1 MDFSSFNQSPNAV
14 TVAGGVQARP
24 APRTPPENVH
34 IIVFASQ
41 ILKVLIPHQTA
52 RAKAIRDFI
61 AAFMLNDR
69 NERFLVFR
77 PASNNMEPNW
87 TTVALDSTAAHPK
100 LTIDPVSGCDKL
112 VNILGGSCPDV
123 GAVTMADQ
131 NGNVLT
137 LEQVRAMVFQPLP
150 GMPGAVMP
158 AALPLAP
165 PAPPVEPAPPNIVA
179 PAALGSSP
187 GFPVMHVAS

>member
-1 MDFSSFNQSPNAV
+1 MDFSAFNQSANASPA
-14 TVAGGVQARP
+14 AGGLQARA
-24 APRTPPENVH
+24 APRTPRENVH
-34 IIVFASQ
+34 VIVYISQ
-41 ILKVLIPHQTA
+41 ILKVLVPHNTA

-77 PASNNMEPNW
+77 PATSVMEPTW
-87 TTVALDSTAAHPK
+87 TTVALDSTAMNPK
-100 LTIDPVSGCDKL
+100 LTIDPISGCDKL

-137 LEQVRAMVFQPLP
+137 LDQVRAMPF
-150 GMPGAVMP
+150 
-158 AALPLAP
+158 
-165 PAPPVEPAPPNIVA
+165 
-179 PAALGSSP
+179 
-187 GFPVMHVAS
+187 